1 MNQSER
7 IFLEFEEKVAIIT
20 GGARGIGR
28 ATAMEFIKHG
38 ARVAIVDLR
47 EKELEEVSK
56 TIQKMSREVLPIKG
70 DVSNNNDVQEAIRK
84 TLDRFGKIDILINN
98 AGIGD
103 VIGPVINTSEEDW
116 DRVLRV
122 NLKSVFLFSKGV
134 VPFMIKNKSGSIV
147 NVASLAGKEGNENMA
162 PYSVSKAGI
171 ICFSRVLAK
180 EVVKYGIRVNS
191 VAPALIKT
199 DFTSIPPKEVIDSL
213 ISKIP
218 MGRMGLPEEVAN
230 LILFLCSDRA
240 SFITGQCFNV
250 SGGRGDY

>member
-7 IFLEFEEKVAIIT
+7 IFLEFEGKVAIIT

-28 ATAMEFIKHG
+28 ATAMEFSKHG
-38 ARVAIVDLR
+38 AKVVIVDLR
-47 EKELEEVSK
+47 EKELEETGEAIK
-56 TIQKMSREVLPIKG
+56 KMNREVLPLKC
-70 DVSNNNDVQEAIRK
+70 DVSNNNEIQEAIRK
-84 TLDRFGKIDILINN
+84 TLENFGVIDILINN

-103 VIGPVINTSEEDW
+103 VIAPVINTSEEDW
-116 DRVLRV
+116 DRILRI

-134 VPFMIKNKSGSIV
+134 IPIMIKNRKGNIV

-191 VAPALIKT
+191 IAPALIKT
-199 DFTSIPPKEVIDSL
+199 DFTSIPPKEVIDML

>member
-7 IFLEFEEKVAIIT
+7 IFLEFEGKVAIIT

-28 ATAMEFIKHG
+28 ATAMEFSKHG
-38 ARVAIVDLR
+38 AKVVIVDLR
-47 EKELEEVSK
+47 EKELEETGEAIK
-56 TIQKMSREVLPIKG
+56 KMNREVLPIKC
-70 DVSNNNDVQEAIRK
+70 DVSNNNEIQEAIRK
-84 TLDRFGKIDILINN
+84 TLENFGVIDILINN

-103 VIGPVINTSEEDW
+103 VIAPVINTSEEDW
-116 DRVLRV
+116 DRILRI

-134 VPFMIKNKSGSIV
+134 IPIMIKNRKGSIV

-191 VAPALIKT
+191 IAPALIKT
-199 DFTSIPPKEVIDSL
+199 DFTSIPSKEVIDML